1 MERLAPVLPDAPTPP
16 IVPLAKPVHLTAVL
30 PDPAVS
36 APLFVAAA
44 ERTCLAE
51 AVYYEA
57 RGESLDGQRA
67 VAEVVIRRSQ
77 DARYPKTICGVVYQD
92 SGRRNRCQ
100 FSFACD
106 GKSGGRRDHLAWQRA
121 EEVADYE
128 LTGAGRGQDVT
139 FGATHFH
146 TLHVRPSWSRRY
158 LRTVQIGQHVFYRQ
172 PGGHYE
178 PKVATA
184 SPAF

>member
-1 MERLAPVLPDAPTPP
+1 MERLAPMVPAAPMLD
-16 IVPLAKPVHLTAVL
+16 IVPIAKPVHLTAAL
-30 PDPAVS
+30 PAAPAG
-36 APLFVAAA
+36 PLYVAAS

-77 DARYPKTICGVVYQD
+77 DARYPRTICGVVYQD
-92 SGRRNRCQ
+92 AGRRNRCQ

-121 EEVADYE
+121 EDVADYE
-128 LTGAGRGQDVT
+128 LTGAGRGEDVT
-139 FGATHFH
+139 YGATHFH
-146 TLHVRPSWSRRY
+146 TLNVRPSWSRRF

-178 PKVATA
+178 PKVAVA